1 MGLTDKVVLV
11 TGAGGGI
18 GASIALKF
26 SQSGAK
32 VVVADVIEEF
42 SLNTVSRIKEQGGEA
57 LAVTVDVSQ
66 ISSVEEMVK
75 KILDKFGKIDILINN
90 AGITRDNLLLRM
102 KDEEWDKVISI
113 NLKGVFNCTKAVVR
127 SMMKQR
133 KGKIVNIASI
143 VGIIGNAGQSNYAAS
158 KGGVISLTKTWA
170 KEFASRNINVN
181 AIAPG
186 FIRTKMTDKLSEQI
200 KEKVNQQIPLKRFGE
215 VEDVANLCV
224 FLSSDEA
231 NYITGEVIKLDGG
244 MAI

>member
-18 GASIALKF
+18 GASIALEF
-26 SQSGAK
+26 SRSGAK

-42 SLNTVSRIKEQGGEA
+42 SLNTVSRITERGGEA

-102 KDEEWDKVISI
+102 KDEEWDKVINI
-113 NLKGVFNCTKAVVR
+113 NLKGVFNCTKVVVR

-200 KEKVNQQIPLKRFGE
+200 KEKINQQIPLKRFGE

>member
-1 MGLTDKVVLV
+1 MGLAEKVVLV

-18 GASIALKF
+18 GKAVALKF
-26 SQSGAK
+26 SRLGAK

-42 SLNTVSRIKEQGGEA
+42 SLNTASQITEQGGES
-57 LAVTVDVSQ
+57 LAVAVDVSQ

-75 KILDKFGKIDILINN
+75 KILDKFGRIDILINN

-102 KDEEWDKVISI
+102 KEEDWDKVISI
-113 NLKGVFNCTKAVVR
+113 NLKGVFNCTKTVIR

-133 KGKIVNIASI
+133 WGKIVNIASI
-143 VGIIGNAGQSNYAAS
+143 IGIIGNAGQSNYAAS
-158 KGGVISLTKTWA
+158 KGGVISLTKSWA

-186 FIRTKMTDKLSEQI
+186 FIRTKMTDKLSPEI
-200 KEKVNQQIPLKRFGE
+200 KEKINQQIPLKRFGE
-215 VEDVANLCV
+215 AEDVADLCV
-224 FLSSDEA
+224 FLSSDES
-231 NYITGEVIKLDGG
+231 NYITGEVVKLDGG

>member
-1 MGLTDKVVLV
+1 MGLAEKVVLV

-18 GASIALKF
+18 GKAVALKF
-26 SQSGAK
+26 SQLGAK
-32 VVVADVIEEF
+32 VVVADVLEEF
-42 SLNTVSRIKEQGGEA
+42 SLSTASQITGQGGES

-75 KILDKFGKIDILINN
+75 KILDKFGRIDILINN

-102 KDEEWDKVISI
+102 KEEDWDKVISI
-113 NLKGVFNCTKAVVR
+113 NLKGVFNCTKTVIR

-133 KGKIVNIASI
+133 WGKIVNIASI
-143 VGIIGNAGQSNYAAS
+143 IGIIGNAGQSNYAAS
-158 KGGVISLTKTWA
+158 KGGVISLTKSWA

-186 FIRTKMTDKLSEQI
+186 FIRTKMTDKLSPEI
-200 KEKVNQQIPLKRFGE
+200 KEKINQQIPLKRFGE
-215 VEDVANLCV
+215 AEDVANLCV
-224 FLSSDEA
+224 FLSSDES
-231 NYITGEVIKLDGG
+231 NYITGEVVKLDGG

>member
-90 AGITRDNLLLRM
+90 AGVTRDNLLLRM

>member
-1 MGLTDKVVLV
+1 MELTDKVVLV

-42 SLNTVSRIKEQGGEA
+42 SLNTVSRIMEQGGEA

-102 KDEEWDKVISI
+102 RDEEWDKVINI

-127 SMMKQR
+127 PMMKQR

-200 KEKVNQQIPLKRFGE
+200 REKINQQIPLKRFGE

>member
-42 SLNTVSRIKEQGGEA
+42 SLNTVSRITKQGGEA

-102 KDEEWDKVISI
+102 REEEWDKVINI
-113 NLKGVFNCTKAVVR
+113 NLKGVFNCTKVVLR

-200 KEKVNQQIPLKRFGE
+200 KEKINQQIPLKRFGE
-215 VEDVANLCV
+215 VEDVANLCA